1 MDGITLSFTDARP
14 VLAPGALEEQVRA
27 AAPLL
32 AEAAAGEE
40 RYRDNLGWHSV
51 DEAAGPERVDFLLEQ
66 AARVRADADAFVVI
80 GIGGSNQA
88 SRAAVKALRP
98 EGGPAI
104 LWAGNTISA
113 CEMARTLRELDGY
126 QSICI
131 DCIAKNFETLEPGI
145 AFRVLRQYLER
156 RYGAEGAAKRIF
168 ATGTPGST
176 LHQLCLDQ
184 GYTFLTFPETIGG
197 RYSVG
202 SDVGLFP
209 MAVAGVDI
217 RALVQGMRD
226 MRDTLLAAPA
236 EENPALRYACL
247 RRLLLEH
254 GYRLEMLSFFEPRL
268 DYFAKW
274 WIQLFAESEGK
285 EGTALYPVAAS
296 NSEDLHSIGQFIQE
310 GSPILF
316 ETFVE
321 VRARDASVL
330 LPPEAKKDYFDY
342 LTGMDFWDINNT
354 ARQATMRA
362 HGDRGIP
369 CMNLSI
375 PAIDAHTLGGLF
387 YFFLFAC
394 YLSCKL
400 LGVNPFNQPGVEGYK
415 GYMFQNLGKLPLL
428 QDGDTTFYLTAF
440 ARSDEDP
447 GTLYAVIQPEH
458 QLSREGGQ
466 LLLPYRIDEDGG
478 ITAQLRVSDL
488 PVQADGEDRPDA
500 TRLAS
505 QGPGEQFALYVDRA
519 LFLRS
524 DAITIQLGS
533 FYRLTYAPA

>member
-14 VLAPGALEEQVRA
+14 VLAPSALEEQVRA

-126 QSICI
+126 QSIYI

-197 RYSVG
+197 RY
-202 SDVGLFP
+202 
-209 MAVAGVDI
+209 
-217 RALVQGMRD
+217 
-226 MRDTLLAAPA
+226 
-236 EENPALRYACL
+236 
-247 RRLLLEH
+247 
-254 GYRLEMLSFFEPRL
+254 
-268 DYFAKW
+268 
-274 WIQLFAESEGK
+274 
-285 EGTALYPVAAS
+285 
-296 NSEDLHSIGQFIQE
+296 
-310 GSPILF
+310 
-316 ETFVE
+316 
-321 VRARDASVL
+321 
-330 LPPEAKKDYFDY
+330 
-342 LTGMDFWDINNT
+342 
-354 ARQATMRA
+354 
-362 HGDRGIP
+362 
-369 CMNLSI
+369 
-375 PAIDAHTLGGLF
+375 
-387 YFFLFAC
+387 
-394 YLSCKL
+394 
-400 LGVNPFNQPGVEGYK
+400 
-415 GYMFQNLGKLPLL
+415 
-428 QDGDTTFYLTAF
+428 
-440 ARSDEDP
+440 
-447 GTLYAVIQPEH
+447 
-458 QLSREGGQ
+458 
-466 LLLPYRIDEDGG
+466 
-478 ITAQLRVSDL
+478 
-488 PVQADGEDRPDA
+488 
-500 TRLAS
+500 
-505 QGPGEQFALYVDRA
+505 
-519 LFLRS
+519 
-524 DAITIQLGS
+524 
-533 FYRLTYAPA
+533 

>member
-1 MDGITLSFTDARP
+1 MDGITLSFADARP

-66 AARVRADADAFVVI
+66 AARVADADAFVVI

-88 SRAAVKALRP
+88 VPGRRQGPAAG
-98 EGGPAI
+98 GGPAI

-126 QSICI
+126 QSIYI

-176 LHQLCLDQ
+176 STSSASTRAIRSSHSPRPSAGGTRWAATWGSSQWRWPGWTSARWCRGCGHA
-184 GYTFLTFPETIGG
+184 GYPPRRPGG
-197 RYSVG
+197 G
-202 SDVGLFP
+202 EPG
-209 MAVAGVDI
+209 
-217 RALVQGMRD
+217 
-226 MRDTLLAAPA
+226 
-236 EENPALRYACL
+236 PALRLPAPAAAGA
-247 RRLLLEH
+247 RLPPGDALL
-254 GYRLEMLSFFEPRL
+254 FEPRL

-285 EGTALYPVAAS
+285 EGNALYPVAAS

-375 PAIDAHTLGGLF
+375 PPSTHTLGGLF

-415 GYMFQNLGKLPLL
+415 GYMFQNLGK
-428 QDGDTTFYLTAF
+428 
-440 ARSDEDP
+440 P
-447 GTLYAVIQPEH
+447 GVN
-458 QLSREGGQ
+458 
-466 LLLPYRIDEDGG
+466 
-478 ITAQLRVSDL
+478 
-488 PVQADGEDRPDA
+488 
-500 TRLAS
+500 
-505 QGPGEQFALYVDRA
+505 
-519 LFLRS
+519 
-524 DAITIQLGS
+524 
-533 FYRLTYAPA
+533 

>member
-126 QSICI
+126 QSIYI

-226 MRDTLLAAPA
+226 MR
-236 EENPALRYACL
+236 E
-247 RRLLLEH
+247 
-254 GYRLEMLSFFEPRL
+254 
-268 DYFAKW
+268 
-274 WIQLFAESEGK
+274 Q
-285 EGTALYPVAAS
+285 
-296 NSEDLHSIGQFIQE
+296 
-310 GSPILF
+310 
-316 ETFVE
+316 
-321 VRARDASVL
+321 VL
-330 LPPEAKKDYFDY
+330 
-342 LTGMDFWDINNT
+342 I
-354 ARQATMRA
+354 
-362 HGDRGIP
+362 
-369 CMNLSI
+369 S
-375 PAIDAHTLGGLF
+375 
-387 YFFLFAC
+387 
-394 YLSCKL
+394 
-400 LGVNPFNQPGVEGYK
+400 
-415 GYMFQNLGKLPLL
+415 
-428 QDGDTTFYLTAF
+428 
-440 ARSDEDP
+440 
-447 GTLYAVIQPEH
+447 
-458 QLSREGGQ
+458 
-466 LLLPYRIDEDGG
+466 
-478 ITAQLRVSDL
+478 
-488 PVQADGEDRPDA
+488 
-500 TRLAS
+500 
-505 QGPGEQFALYVDRA
+505 
-519 LFLRS
+519 
-524 DAITIQLGS
+524 
-533 FYRLTYAPA
+533 

>member
-126 QSICI
+126 QSIYI

-285 EGTALYPVAAS
+285 EGKGLFPASLEYTA
-296 NSEDLHSIGQFIQE
+296 DLHSMGQYIQE
-310 GSPILF
+310 GQRLMC
-316 ETFVE
+316 ETVVDFAPKGEFLIPNDPENIDGLNFLAGKPLSFVAE
-321 VRARDASVL
+321 KAMRGVMLAHVDGGVPNVL
-330 LPPEAKKDYFDY
+330 IQ
-342 LTGMDFWDINNT
+342 M
-354 ARQATMRA
+354 
-362 HGDRGIP
+362 
-369 CMNLSI
+369 
-375 PAIDAHTLGGLF
+375 PAISETSVGFLI
-387 YFFLFAC
+387 YFFEYVC
-394 YLSCKL
+394 GLSGHL
-400 LGVNPFNQPGVEGYK
+400 LEINPFNQPGVEAYK
-415 GYMFQNLGKLPLL
+415 SNMFALLGKP
-428 QDGDTTFYLTAF
+428 GYE
-440 ARSDEDP
+440 AR
-447 GTLYAVIQPEH
+447 
-458 QLSREGGQ
+458 
-466 LLLPYRIDEDGG
+466 
-478 ITAQLRVSDL
+478 
-488 PVQADGEDRPDA
+488 QAELEA
-500 TRLAS
+500 RL
-505 QGPGEQFALYVDRA
+505 
-519 LFLRS
+519 
-524 DAITIQLGS
+524 
-533 FYRLTYAPA
+533 

>member
-126 QSICI
+126 QSIYI

-342 LTGMDFWDINNT
+342 LTGKDFWDINNT

-369 CMNLSI
+369 CLNLSI

-415 GYMFQNLGKLPLL
+415 GYMFQNLGK
-428 QDGDTTFYLTAF
+428 
-440 ARSDEDP
+440 P
-447 GTLYAVIQPEH
+447 GVN
-458 QLSREGGQ
+458 
-466 LLLPYRIDEDGG
+466 
-478 ITAQLRVSDL
+478 
-488 PVQADGEDRPDA
+488 
-500 TRLAS
+500 
-505 QGPGEQFALYVDRA
+505 
-519 LFLRS
+519 
-524 DAITIQLGS
+524 
-533 FYRLTYAPA
+533 